1 MEENF
6 INKLLVGN
14 ALTKL
19 RHMSDESIDLII
31 ISPPYWN
38 AVVYDKDTNTDYETY
53 LNLLTEIF
61 TECLEFLDL
70 MEKWQLIPLLCQYL
84 NQLLNKM

>member
-19 RHMSDESIDLII
+19 RHMSDDSIDLII
-31 ISPPYWN
+31 TSPPYWN

-53 LNLLTEIF
+53 LNLLTDIN
-61 TECLEFLDL
+61 LLISREF
-70 MEKWQLIPLLCQYL
+70 
-84 NQLLNKM
+84 